1 MPKTTLKKLAA
12 ILGLSTATVS
22 KALKNYPDINADTKK
37 RVINLATSLNY
48 QPNSMAQG
56 LRNKESKLIGLI
68 IPEIVHHFFSNIISG
83 VSRLLKKEAI

>member
-37 RVINLATSLNY
+37 EL
-48 QPNSMAQG
+48 
-56 LRNKESKLIGLI
+56 
-68 IPEIVHHFFSNIISG
+68 
-83 VSRLLKKEAI
+83 